1 MKKSIACLLA
11 LLLLAVPLLAWAEGE
26 TIYSIVDAQG
36 QYITHFVGEPA
47 QGDEYI
53 AHDNS
58 HYVITAVDV
67 AAHTAQAEKKGA
79 YPMPDVSWL
88 SEDSRA
94 VSSGTQRHAVA
105 LYCTHSDESYEPT
118 DGASSITPRGSIY
131 DVAQALKSNLEQR
144 GVKVYYDDSTHLPHD
159 SGAYKRSRSTAA
171 NLLENGV
178 DAIFDIHRDASRI
191 LPSMKQ
197 PSRVKRP
204 AWCVCWWGAPIRT
217 RLKTRSSPWSLRLW
231 RTSCILS

>member
-144 GVKVYYDDSTHLPHD
+144 GGQPA
-159 SGAYKRSRSTAA
+159 GNRR
-171 NLLENGV
+171 G
-178 DAIFDIHRDASRI
+178 RD
-191 LPSMKQ
+191 L
-197 PSRVKRP
+197 
-204 AWCVCWWGAPIRT
+204 
-217 RLKTRSSPWSLRLW
+217 
-231 RTSCILS
+231 